1 MNMDF
6 KRIALFIS
14 ISLFV
19 PGCAGTPVG
28 GSDKP
33 TVPNSGDAR
42 KACPTTTGVVINV
55 TEVTIQG
62 NVEAAQGVGAA
73 IGGYA
78 GHEAAGD
85 NDVAKVFGA
94 VAGAAVGTYAGNAVG
109 NATLNKSGQE
119 LVILVGD
126 TSYTI
131 LQETDV
137 RMGFSSGDT
146 VYVIGNLSSRNYY
159 NRGSNTNCTNG
170 IRVIKKGA

>member
-1 MNMDF
+1 M
-6 KRIALFIS
+6 KALIPS
-14 ISLFV
+14 ILALSLASA
-19 PGCAGTPVG
+19 GCAATPVG

-33 TVPNSGDAR
+33 TVPSSGDTR

-55 TEVTIQG
+55 QDVIIQG

-85 NDVAKVFGA
+85 NDVARVFGA

-119 LVILVGD
+119 LIVLIGD

-131 LQETDV
+131 LQETDG

-146 VYVIGNLSSRNYY
+146 VYVIGDLSRGYGYNRSRNTSC
-159 NRGSNTNCTNG
+159 NNG

>member
-1 MNMDF
+1 MDF
-6 KRIALFIS
+6 KKLVLLIS
-14 ISLFV
+14 VACASTA
-19 PGCAGTPVG
+19 CAGTPVG

-42 KACPTTTGVVINV
+42 KACPTTTGVVLNV
-55 TEVTIQG
+55 TDVTIQG
-62 NVEAAQGVGAA
+62 NVETAQGVGAA
-73 IGGYA
+73 VGGYA

-119 LVILVGD
+119 LIVLIGS

-131 LQETDV
+131 LQETDG
-137 RMGFSSGDT
+137 RMDFSSGDT
-146 VYVIGNLSSRNYY
+146 VYVIGDLSRGYGYNRSRNTSC
-159 NRGSNTNCTNG
+159 NNG

>member
-1 MNMDF
+1 M
-6 KRIALFIS
+6 KRLIPSILAL
-14 ISLFV
+14 SLASA
-19 PGCAGTPVG
+19 GCAATPVG

-33 TVPNSGDAR
+33 TVPSSGDTR
-42 KACPTTTGVVINV
+42 KACPTTTGVIINV
-55 TEVTIQG
+55 TDVTIQG

-94 VAGAAVGTYAGNAVG
+94 VAGAAIGTYAGNAVG
-109 NATLNKSGQE
+109 NATLNKTGQE
-119 LVILVGD
+119 LIVLIGD

-131 LQETDV
+131 LQETDG

-146 VYVIGNLSSRNYY
+146 VYVIGDLSRGYGYNRSRNT
-159 NRGSNTNCTNG
+159 SCTNG

>member
-1 MNMDF
+1 MGV
-6 KRIALFIS
+6 KQIAVALAFCLS
-14 ISLFV
+14 SQA
-19 PGCAGTPVG
+19 CAGTPVG

-33 TVPNSGDAR
+33 TVPNSGDTR

-55 TEVTIQG
+55 QDVTIQG

-94 VAGAAVGTYAGNAVG
+94 VAGAAVGTYAGNAMG

-119 LVILVGD
+119 LIVLVGG

-131 LQETDV
+131 LQETDS

-146 VYVIGNLSSRNYY
+146 VWVIGDLSNRYRY
-159 NRGSNTNCTNG
+159 NRSTNTSCNNG

>member
-1 MNMDF
+1 MGL
-6 KRIALFIS
+6 KQIAIAVAFCMS
-14 ISLFV
+14 TQA
-19 PGCAGTPVG
+19 CAGTPVG

-42 KACPTTTGVVINV
+42 KACSTTTGVVINV

-85 NDVAKVFGA
+85 NDIAKVFGA

-109 NATLNKSGQE
+109 NAALNKPGQE
-119 LVILVGD
+119 LIVLIGD

-131 LQETDV
+131 LQETDG

-146 VYVIGNLSSRNYY
+146 VYVIGDLANRSRYNRSRNTSC
-159 NRGSNTNCTNG
+159 NNG

>member
-1 MNMDF
+1 M
-6 KRIALFIS
+6 KILVLLVL
-14 ISLFV
+14 SLSFASA
-19 PGCAGTPVG
+19 GCAATPVG

-78 GHEAAGD
+78 GHEAAGN

-109 NATLNKSGQE
+109 NATLNKPGQE
-119 LVILVGD
+119 LIVLIGD

-131 LQETDV
+131 LQETDS
-137 RMGFSSGDT
+137 RMGFGVGDT
-146 VYVIGNLSSRNYY
+146 VYVIGDLS
-159 NRGSNTNCTNG
+159 NRYRYGRSGNTNCTNG

>member
-1 MNMDF
+1 M
-6 KRIALFIS
+6 KVLIPSILAL
-14 ISLFV
+14 SLASA
-19 PGCAGTPVG
+19 GCAATPVG
-28 GSDKP
+28 GSDRP
-33 TVPNSGDAR
+33 TVPSSGDTR
-42 KACPTTTGVVINV
+42 KACPTTTGVIINV

-94 VAGAAVGTYAGNAVG
+94 VAGAAIGTYAGNAVG

-119 LVILVGD
+119 LIVLVGD

-131 LQETDV
+131 LQETDG

-146 VYVIGNLSSRNYY
+146 VYVIGDLS
-159 NRGSNTNCTNG
+159 NRYRYGRSSNTSCNNG

>member
-1 MNMDF
+1 M
-6 KRIALFIS
+6 KRLIPSILAL
-14 ISLFV
+14 SLV
-19 PGCAGTPVG
+19 SAGCAATPVG

-42 KACPTTTGVVINV
+42 KACPTTEGVVLQ
-55 TEVTIQG
+55 TTDVTIQG

-94 VAGAAVGTYAGNAVG
+94 VAGAAIGTYAGNAVG

-119 LVILVGD
+119 VVILLMYNNQSV
-126 TSYTI
+126 TV
-131 LQETDV
+131 LQESDN
-137 RMGFSSGDT
+137 RMRFSEGDY
-146 VYVIGNLSSRNYY
+146 VYVIGDLSNRNYY
-159 NRGSNTNCTNG
+159 RRASNTSCNNG

>member
-1 MNMDF
+1 MGLKQLAVAVAF
-6 KRIALFIS
+6 CLSSQA
-14 ISLFV
+14 
-19 PGCAGTPVG
+19 CAGTPVG

-33 TVPNSGDAR
+33 TVPNSGDTR
-42 KACPTTTGVVINV
+42 KACPTTTGLVINV

-73 IGGYA
+73 VGGYA

-85 NDVAKVFGA
+85 NDIAKVLGA

-119 LVILVGD
+119 LIVLIGS

-131 LQETDV
+131 LQETDG
-137 RMGFSSGDT
+137 RMDFSSGDT
-146 VYVIGNLSSRNYY
+146 VYVIGDLSRGYGYNRSRNTSC
-159 NRGSNTNCTNG
+159 NNG